1 MSRRR
6 VLALTALSLLA
17 LASPVAAPASAAPVP
32 QRDVLSGQ
40 WQVTRTCAY
49 GCAGSTSVHKTVHR
63 RAGNVYV
70 ATGGPTQMLY
80 RMGRQVLVHGPKD
93 SSLLTIAM
101 PGKLMKGSGVAQDG
115 STFTVEWRCT
125 AAPKAASG
133 VSQVR
138 ITGASAERPGVAPMA
153 LDIC

>member
-1 MSRRR
+1 MSRRG

-17 LASPVAAPASAAPVP
+17 LASPDAAPASAAPVP

-40 WQVTRTCAY
+40 WQVTRTCAS

-70 ATGGPTQMLY
+70 ATGGPTQLLY
-80 RMGRQVLVHGPKD
+80 RMGMQVLVHGPKD
-93 SSLLTIAM
+93 SSLLTITM

-115 STFTVEWRCT
+115 STFAVEWRCT

-133 VSQVR
+133 
-138 ITGASAERPGVAPMA
+138 ASRASFASTPAERPVLPPLA